1 MGALSLGVG
10 TAVALAMVNIL
21 SPQIH
26 LWHFLLPGYIISIAM
41 SYYVPKL
48 FVGIAFDSGGVASG
62 PMTAT
67 FILAFAHGAANAIE
81 NASVLTDGFG
91 VIAMVALSP
100 MIALQ
105 ILGAVFRMKSK
116 KGE

>member
-1 MGALSLGVG
+1 
-10 TAVALAMVNIL
+10 
-21 SPQIH
+21 
-26 LWHFLLPGYIISIAM
+26 
-41 SYYVPKL
+41 
-48 FVGIAFDSGGVASG
+48 
-62 PMTAT
+62 MTAT